1 MELIKIDKSNIG
13 LAREIQCLLFPDS
26 DAAVNYIE
34 AVEHVSGYEYWLVQV
49 DGEYVGISGIYSLPV
64 DPDSAWLGW
73 FGILPQFRR
82 MGLGSRVI
90 RAFEDVARER
100 GFLYA
105 RLYTGRYDN
114 EVAKAFYRANGYQEE
129 FYDCPEDPGGL
140 VEPLSIFSKAL
151 SEGSTVPPWGN
162 KSMSIDEQL
171 KKQAASVGIV
181 FPPVPDTSR

>member
-1 MELIKIDKSNIG
+1 MDLIKIDRSNIG
-13 LAREIQCLLFPDS
+13 LAREIQRLLFPDS
-26 DAAVNYIE
+26 DAAVNYLE
-34 AVEHVSGYEYWLVQV
+34 AVENVSGYEYWLVEEE
-49 DGEYVGISGIYSLPV
+49 GEFVGISGIYSLPV

-73 FGILPQFRR
+73 FGILPKFRR

-140 VEPLSIFSKAL
+140 VEPLSIFLKAL
-151 SEGSTVPPWGN
+151 NESSCVPPWGN
-162 KSMSIDEQL
+162 KSMNIDEQW
-171 KKQAASVGIV
+171 KKQESSVGID
-181 FPPVPDTSR
+181 FAKISSF